1 VLLAVVVTHYTA
13 AAQSDIAG
21 LTKGAPELQ
30 MEPMALPATSD
41 PNPYA
46 PPLADPASDWPVLP
60 AEHWSALHL
69 AAALAGERT
78 MERIIRIA
86 GSIDAEI
93 YYDARLVGEQVYV
106 NGRLRG
112 RSSVWHWTLVAPTID
127 FFVEGN
133 GFRVPA
139 RIEVGVGPSWR
150 WPPIRINPFRLSI
163 AGRVVY
169 AEGKA

>member
-1 VLLAVVVTHYTA
+1 M
-13 AAQSDIAG
+13 
-21 LTKGAPELQ
+21 P
-30 MEPMALPATSD
+30 LPAT
-41 PNPYA
+41 PHELNPYA
-46 PPLADPASDWPVLP
+46 PPLSDPAGDWPLLP
-60 AEHWSALHL
+60 AEHWGALHL
-69 AAALAGERT
+69 AASLVSERT

-127 FFVEGN
+127 FFVEGS

-139 RIEVGVGPSWR
+139 RIEVSVGPSWR
-150 WPPIRINPFRLSI
+150 WSLIRLSRFRLSI